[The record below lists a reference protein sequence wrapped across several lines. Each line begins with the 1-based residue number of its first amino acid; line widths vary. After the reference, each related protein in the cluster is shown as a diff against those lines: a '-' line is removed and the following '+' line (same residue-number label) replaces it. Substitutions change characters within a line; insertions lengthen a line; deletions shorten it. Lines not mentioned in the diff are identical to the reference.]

1 MVNFLILILILI
13 CFLVIF
19 VLFKNIKN
27 LNISCV
33 FLINGAVKGGKT
45 FLSVYSAIL
54 WYKRELFMYYIKCF
68 LCFILRKEKP
78 LKPMLYSNIHL
89 RGIKYNLLTIY
100 ILQREV
106 KIPPKSV
113 VLMDE
118 ASLVADSML
127 YKDTD
132 INEDIKLFV
141 KLFGHYSKG
150 GHLIINTQAIED
162 LHYNFKRCISKHL
175 YIYKRIKLP
184 FFTVMKVRELMYS
197 SDNSNITN
205 VIQGDLEDSLKT
217 IIVPNKYYKYYDC
230 YCYSIFTDDLPL
242 YAIYDTEKKNK
253 KDSLKTDIIPSFI
266 DFKRLDK
273 RKEEKKNE
281 TK

>member
-1 MVNFLILILILI
+1 MIYFIILCALFIFLLFLLIR
-13 CFLVIF
+13 
-19 VLFKNIKN
+19 NIKN

-54 WYKRELFMYYIKCF
+54 WYKRELFLYYIKCF
-68 LCFILRKEKP
+68 ICFILRKEKP

-89 RGIKYNLLTIY
+89 RGVKYNLLTIS
-100 ILQREV
+100 ILRREV

-113 VLMDE
+113 ILMDE

-162 LHYNFKRCISKHL
+162 LHFNFKRCISKHL
-175 YIYKRIKLP
+175 YIYKRVKFP
-184 FFTVMKVRELMYS
+184 FFTIMKVREMLYS
-197 SDNSNITN
+197 SDNANITN
-205 VIQGDLEDSLKT
+205 VIQSDIEDSLKT
-217 IIVPNKYYKYYDC
+217 LIVPNKYYKYYDC
-230 YCYSIFTDDLPL
+230 YCYSIFTDSLPL
-242 YAIYDTEKKNK
+242 YAVYDTKMKKR
-253 KDSLKTDIIPSFI
+253 KDSLKTDKIPSFI

-273 RKEEKKNE
+273 RKESEVYE